1 MNKFFISL
9 LLTTFL
15 YYGIYFNTYTQVKWY
30 TIEEAIEKN
39 KKEPRKIVI
48 DVYTDWCGWC
58 KVMDKNTFSNAIIA
72 EYLNKKFYPVKF
84 NAEQTADVKI
94 GDKVFKYVQS
104 GMRGYHELAAAL
116 LQGQLSYP
124 SVVFLDE
131 NLGLIYISRGYVQ
144 AQQFD
149 MISKY
154 IGENYYKSIKWE
166 EFTNNYKSPIVE
178 NKQ

>member
-1 MNKFFISL
+1 MNRFFFSL
-9 LLTTFL
+9 LSTVFL
-15 YYGIYFNTYTQVKWY
+15 FYIINFNVYTQVKWY

-72 EYLNKKFYPVKF
+72 EYLNNKFYPVKF

-104 GMRGYHELAAAL
+104 GMRGYHELAVAL

-124 SVVFLDE
+124 SIVFLDE

-178 NKQ
+178 NK

>member
-1 MNKFFISL
+1 MNKLAKFFLINL
-9 LLTTFL
+9 ILAL
-15 YYGIYFNTYTQVKWY
+15 YAINLNAQVHWY
-30 TIEEAIEKN
+30 TIEEALEKN
-39 KKEPRKIVI
+39 KKEPRKIII

-58 KVMDKNTFSNAIIA
+58 KVMEKNTFNNLIIA

-84 NAEQTADVKI
+84 NAEQKEDIKI
-94 GDKVFKYVQS
+94 GDKVFKYVSS

-124 SVVFLDE
+124 SIVFLDE

-144 AQQFD
+144 APQFD

-154 IGENYYKSIKWE
+154 IGENHYKNIKWE
-166 EFTNNYKSPIVE
+166 EFTNIYKSPFNE
-178 NKQ
+178 NK